1 MKILDL
7 PRSSE
12 LALCRKVKFIL
23 KAFVA
28 ARYKSMKSEM
38 IFNILPYSAFLFFSI
53 LHFLIYESKADIE
66 WEQHFISLPS
76 MLQ

>member
-7 PRSSE
+7 PQSSE
-12 LALCRKVKFIL
+12 LALYRKVKLIL

-38 IFNILPYSAFLFFSI
+38 IFNILPYSAYLFFPFYI
-53 LHFLIYESKADIE
+53 F
-66 WEQHFISLPS
+66 
-76 MLQ
+76 